1 MPIQEIPLELDLLL
15 QKGGLVYWHAGD
27 LRRSVSLISPWA
39 PSILGEKADTL
50 TPEDDWLKHV
60 HPNDRETLIRAV
72 EDNDG
77 KEIYQI
83 DYRWSHLEDSYIWL
97 RELGKRKSA
106 DSHEFEGLF
115 YAIGEQKD
123 LEHRVLKISEREKR
137 KLGRELH
144 DDLCQQLAGMLFFTN
159 NLVYQIKTGKDA
171 DTLIE
176 ATKEIK
182 KQLQLGIEK
191 ARCLSHG
198 LNPVSL
204 EKKSFQE
211 CLIELIQQSQTLYS
225 INCQFHMESDVV
237 INNQDL
243 ANHLFRITQESI
255 NNAVQHGDSDTISI
269 TLRKEGDFGILTIRD
284 NGSGLKDNSENT
296 DGMGLHNLRSRA
308 RMINASIKI
317 GNNDRGGASVCCKFA
332 FQSK

>member
-1 MPIQEIPLELDLLL
+1 
-15 QKGGLVYWHAGD
+15 
-27 LRRSVSLISPWA
+27 
-39 PSILGEKADTL
+39 
-50 TPEDDWLKHV
+50 
-60 HPNDRETLIRAV
+60 
-72 EDNDG
+72 
-77 KEIYQI
+77 
-83 DYRWSHLEDSYIWL
+83 
-97 RELGKRKSA
+97 
-106 DSHEFEGLF
+106 
-115 YAIGEQKD
+115 
-123 LEHRVLKISEREKR
+123 
-137 KLGRELH
+137 
-144 DDLCQQLAGMLFFTN
+144 MLFFTN

-243 ANHLFRITQESI
+243 ANHLFRITQCR
-255 NNAVQHGDSDTISI
+255 T
-269 TLRKEGDFGILTIRD
+269 TWRFGYNKYYFTKGRGLWYFD
-284 NGSGLKDNSENT
+284 YSGQWV
-296 DGMGLHNLRSRA
+296 RA
-308 RMINASIKI
+308 
-317 GNNDRGGASVCCKFA
+317 
-332 FQSK
+332 